1 MKILAIDHHELFRE
15 GLGHVLQGL
24 PGGGGQMMGA
34 GEFFTGLV
42 LMERRPD
49 LVLLEVNTPGCD
61 GAASVKLL
69 HQRYPLI
76 PIVVVSSEEGV
87 SVIKQALSYGASGY
101 VCKSSSASTLLR
113 ALRLAL
119 DGSIYVPMQFLQRN
133 GKPSE
138 SRNLSGDSG
147 NTNHEKVI
155 LTKRQ
160 KQVLSL
166 LIKGSSNKEIAE
178 QINLTQGTVKVH
190 VAALFQCLRVN
201 KRTEAATV
209 AKLMGLV

>member
-34 GEFFTGLV
+34 GEFFAGLS

-49 LVLLEVNTPGCD
+49 LVLLEVKTPGCD
-61 GAASVKLL
+61 GVTAVKLL
-69 HQRYPLI
+69 HQHYPLI
-76 PIVVVSSEEGV
+76 PIVVLSSEEDV
-87 SVIKQALSYGASGY
+87 SIIKQALSYGASGY
-101 VCKSSSASTLLR
+101 VCKSSSASILLG

-119 DGSIYVPMQFLQRN
+119 EGSIYVPLQFLRRN
-133 GKPSE
+133 GMTSE
-138 SRNLSGDSG
+138 GRNMSGDSG
-147 NTNHEKVI
+147 NTGQGKVV

-201 KRTEAATV
+201 KRTEAAEV